1 MNRSAAPTQE
11 AQKLTQELARSL
23 KQLAAIGAPTIGA
36 SAHETIMSGDGFR
49 LLRYQSAAQT
59 KEKPAVLIVYAL
71 VNRPWV
77 LDLEPDRSTIKRLLD
92 LGLDVFLIEWKDPIE
107 SDKDRELS
115 DYISRMINEC
125 VESVCAV
132 RNESRVNLLGVCQGG
147 TFSLCFSALYPQKV
161 KNLITMVTPV
171 DFQTPDNVLSQ
182 WVRHVDLDRLV
193 GCYGNVPGAMLN
205 ALFIALQPFRLGSK
219 KYLDLVDLA
228 DNPNALQTFAR
239 MERWIADSPD
249 QAGRAFAQFIGSLYQ
264 RNALIKGKLV
274 IDETIVDLKKIKCPV
289 LNVYGLADHLVPAS
303 ASRAL
308 ADQVSSRDYRELTFD
323 GGHIGIY
330 VSRRAQ
336 RQIPAEIAAWL
347 KTRD

>member
-1 MNRSAAPTQE
+1 MNPSAAPTQD

-23 KQLAAIGAPTIGA
+23 KQLAAIGAPAIGT
-36 SAHETIMSGDGFR
+36 SKHETIMSGDGFR
-49 LLRYQSAAQT
+49 LLRYQSAAQI

-92 LGLDVFLIEWKDPIE
+92 LDLDVFLIEWKDPIE

>member
-1 MNRSAAPTQE
+1 
-11 AQKLTQELARSL
+11 
-23 KQLAAIGAPTIGA
+23 
-36 SAHETIMSGDGFR
+36 
-49 LLRYQSAAQT
+49 
-59 KEKPAVLIVYAL
+59 LIVYAL

-92 LGLDVFLIEWKDPIE
+92 LDLDVFLIEWKDPIE

-125 VESVCAV
+125 VERVCAV

>member
-1 MNRSAAPTQE
+1 MNPSAPPTQE
-11 AQKLTQELARSL
+11 AKKLTQELARSL

-49 LLRYQSAAQT
+49 LLRYQSAVQT

-125 VESVCAV
+125 VESVCAL

-228 DNPNALQTFAR
+228 DNPDALQTFAR

-274 IDETIVDLKKIKCPV
+274 IDETIVDLKKITCPV

>member
-1 MNRSAAPTQE
+1 MNPSTAPTQE

-23 KQLAAIGAPTIGA
+23 RQLAAIGAPTIGA
-36 SAHETIMSGDGFR
+36 STHETIMSGDGFH

-125 VESVCAV
+125 VERVCAL
-132 RNESRVNLLGVCQGG
+132 RNESRVNLLGICQGG

-228 DNPNALQTFAR
+228 DNPDALQTFAR

-274 IDETIVDLKKIKCPV
+274 IDETIVDLKKITCPV